1 MINLRQQSLVGEIL
15 IGGLVVSDSQ
25 NVYSASLREE
35 KDAYV
40 LESKDASQIVIIW
53 LYFEEWCIRID
64 LFF

>member
-53 LYFEEWCIRID
+53 LYFEE
-64 LFF
+64 